1 MRSLA
6 DFEFNK
12 APLCEGMILACEAIR
27 RDFPSQDV
35 YDELERLV
43 SLAKEEISQ
52 LLPLEEQLEKLIAA
66 LLTYDEKWVDKI
78 ENALTIFKENQD
90 EVALLWRPHPLIES
104 TMKSMRPTVLEKY
117 MVLKDNYIS
126 EGWGIWDETADVD
139 RAVVL
144 SDAYYGDPSSLVQL
158 YQQTG
163 KPIMIQ
169 NVEIMT

>member
-1 MRSLA
+1 M
-6 DFEFNK
+6 
-12 APLCEGMILACEAIR
+12 
-27 RDFPSQDV
+27 
-35 YDELERLV
+35 
-43 SLAKEEISQ
+43 
-52 LLPLEEQLEKLIAA
+52 
-66 LLTYDEKWVDKI
+66 
-78 ENALTIFKENQD
+78 
-90 EVALLWRPHPLIES
+90 IES